1 MHPPEIDMIET
12 PRLVLLPLT
21 YSQLL
26 KYLKNDGSL
35 EHELSLNASVR
46 EISPELKEALE
57 ETIIPHVAD
66 LSKNFLYSTLWTV
79 VLKEQNQMAG
89 DLCFYGEPNENDEIE
104 IGYGTYEVFR
114 GRGYMTEA
122 VGGILEW
129 ARLQPGLKAIVAST
143 EKLNAASFAVL
154 EKNHFH
160 KTGESDTL
168 FYWRLE
174 L

>member
-1 MHPPEIDMIET
+1 MIQT
-12 PRLVLLPLT
+12 PRLFLIPLT

-26 KYLKNDGSL
+26 MYLKNDGSL
-35 EHELSLNASVR
+35 EQELNLNASVR

-66 LSKNFLYSTLWTV
+66 QSKNYLYSTLWTV
-79 VLKEQNQMAG
+79 ILKEQNQMSG

-104 IGYGTYEVFR
+104 IGYGTYEAFR

-122 VGGILEW
+122 VRGILEW
-129 ARLQPGLKAIVAST
+129 AHRQPGLKAVVAST

-154 EKNHFH
+154 EKNHFL
-160 KTGESDTL
+160 KTGENDTL
-168 FYWRLE
+168 FHWRLD